1 MEQIARLKQMLWT
14 NMLTIME
21 QKISNGF
28 DNLGVTSRVL
38 VVVVACE
45 DVWRTQLELEVKWR

>member
-1 MEQIARLKQMLWT
+1 
-14 NMLTIME
+14 MLTIME

-28 DNLGVTSRVL
+28 DKSGVTSRVVV

>member
-1 MEQIARLKQMLWT
+1 MLWT

-28 DNLGVTSRVL
+28 DKSGVTSRVLVVVVL

>member
-1 MEQIARLKQMLWT
+1 MLWT

-38 VVVVACE
+38 VVVVVACE

>member
-1 MEQIARLKQMLWT
+1 MLWT

-28 DNLGVTSRVL
+28 DKSGVTSRVL
-38 VVVVACE
+38 VVVVVVVVVVACE

>member
-1 MEQIARLKQMLWT
+1 
-14 NMLTIME
+14 MLTIME

-28 DNLGVTSRVL
+28 DKSGVTSRVL